1 MPVSAVKA
9 RIFFSISVLIFVSV
23 AVIGVVFFKAKK
35 GSVYFQL
42 EPAML
47 EVIEHKF
54 GSAAKQRFVDWQ
66 KLIDTGKTI
75 TELEKLQQV
84 NDFFNHNI
92 AFSDDLVVWKKAD
105 YWATPFELLSIG
117 AGDCEDYS
125 IAKYF
130 TLVELGIDQSKL
142 RITYVTVLGLNNRHM
157 VLTYFESSHAVP
169 LVLDN
174 INPNIIASTD
184 RRDLSPVYSF
194 NGSGLW
200 LAKMKSNGQ
209 LVGNADQLNLW
220 ANLKQQMLEKPF

>member
-75 TELEKLQQV
+75 TELEKLQQ
-84 NDFFNHNI
+84 
-92 AFSDDLVVWKKAD
+92 KR
-105 YWATPFELLSIG
+105 T
-117 AGDCEDYS
+117 
-125 IAKYF
+125 
-130 TLVELGIDQSKL
+130 
-142 RITYVTVLGLNNRHM
+142 IT
-157 VLTYFESSHAVP
+157 
-169 LVLDN
+169 
-174 INPNIIASTD
+174 I
-184 RRDLSPVYSF
+184 
-194 NGSGLW
+194 
-200 LAKMKSNGQ
+200 
-209 LVGNADQLNLW
+209 
-220 ANLKQQMLEKPF
+220 LK